1 MTKSKFKY
9 STANA
14 GATLFQPKKESK
26 PFAPFDIQAA
36 GQHIIAAKEQNMR
49 TELGNIKRTGDEGA
63 EDFDIEQKN
72 RLIVEQQNAYVEK
85 INDQYDYPNVLTS
98 HYEVLFL
105 PKHHHLKETHYRI
118 LISLLL
124 IDDKIFH

>member
-63 EDFDIEQKN
+63 EDFDIAASTQKVTETVLDN
-72 RLIVEQQNAYVEK
+72 IFKYSKGCCSKLENCELILS
-85 INDQYDYPNVLTS
+85 ITR
-98 HYEVLFL
+98 
-105 PKHHHLKETHYRI
+105 T
-118 LISLLL
+118 SLL
-124 IDDKIFH
+124 FERV